1 MRDYTKTKLYQELFT
16 HAHDKFSDY
25 WSDDLINEC
34 VDTIYL
40 RRGKLRNIEKML
52 DLIECEIGAKSDQ
65 IAEDYDSNESA
76 ADNID
81 NTDNVINLD
90 DYRDDTPRV
99 WTHAKW
105 EARRKVK
112 GKDTLAEERRMHN
125 QSVLRSYNYGN

>member
-1 MRDYTKTKLYQELFT
+1 MRDYTKTKLYQELLT
-16 HAHDKFSDY
+16 LALEKFCDY

-52 DLIECEIGAKSDQ
+52 DLIECEMDAKCAE
-65 IAEDYDSNESA
+65 IAEDYDSNDS
-76 ADNID
+76 DSD
-81 NTDNVINLD
+81 NTDNVIKLD
-90 DYRDDTPRV
+90 DYRDGTPRV
-99 WTHAKW
+99 GTHAKW